1 MPAETRGI
9 FPPATLCRMNAAWCW
24 SNSNVMNPVFRFAT
38 VQGQNF
44 QWFLRRNCS
53 ITPRQLGWLYLS
65 LCFLSLAIGLV
76 FWVQGAKLILP
87 LAWLELVV
95 VGMSFLVYAR
105 HASDGETISLAGQ
118 QLVIEQEIGGKLR
131 RSEFRREWVRV
142 EPGAADSSLI
152 ALSSQGRTV
161 HVGRFVRPELRPV
174 LAREIRM
181 ALRGA

>member
-1 MPAETRGI
+1 MH
-9 FPPATLCRMNAAWCW
+9 AARRW

-53 ITPRQLGWLYLS
+53 ITPRQLGWMYLS
-65 LCFLSLAIGLV
+65 LCFVSLAIGLV
-76 FWVQGAKLILP
+76 FWFQGAKLILP
-87 LAWLELVV
+87 IAWLELVA
-95 VGMSFLVYAR
+95 VGVAFIAYAR
-105 HASDGETISLAGQ
+105 HAGDGETIRLAGQ
-118 QLVIEQEIGGKLR
+118 QLVIEQESGGKLR
-131 RSEFRREWVRV
+131 RCEFRRDWVRV
-142 EPGAADSSLI
+142 EPGAADCSLI
-152 ALSSQGRTV
+152 ALSGQGRTV

>member
-1 MPAETRGI
+1 MYAVRRWLNG
-9 FPPATLCRMNAAWCW
+9 
-24 SNSNVMNPVFRFAT
+24 NVMNPVFRFAT

-53 ITPRQLGWLYLS
+53 ITPRQLGWIYLS
-65 LCFLSLAIGLV
+65 LCFVSLAIGLM
-76 FWVQGAKLILP
+76 FWVQGARLILP
-87 LAWLELVV
+87 IAWLELIA
-95 VGMSFLVYAR
+95 VGIAFIVYAR
-105 HASDGETISLAGQ
+105 HASDGETIHLAGQ

-131 RSEFRREWVRV
+131 RCEFRREWVRV

-152 ALSSQGRTV
+152 ALSGQGRTV
-161 HVGRFVRPELRPV
+161 LVGRFVRPELRPL